1 MKSLIY
7 KSTIYQLRGEH
18 AVAISQP
25 EYRFDFR
32 EIGGQSR
39 FMRFMESQSPNV
51 VDTLPAA
58 RFVIDHSTCTIQLQ
72 EPLLT
77 KEEREAAIVEIL
89 RSLNR

>member
-7 KSTIYQLRGEH
+7 KSTIYQLRGVQ

-25 EYRFDFR
+25 EYKFRF
-32 EIGGQSR
+32 EETGGQSDWRR
-39 FMRFMESQSPNV
+39 FVDTISTAV

-58 RFVIDHSTCTIQLQ
+58 RFAVDHGNATIELQ

-77 KEEREAAIVEIL
+77 KEERETAIVEIL
-89 RSLNR
+89 RALRR